1 MNQIETDQQGLYDP
15 QFEHD
20 ACGTGFIT
28 HVNGH
33 KSHNIIKDALTMLEN
48 MEHRGACGCDP
59 DSGDGAG
66 LLIQIPHG
74 FLLDECTADEIS
86 LKEPGEYGIGMLF
99 LPKDSGIKK
108 ACRAIIQQACDKL
121 GFQLLGYRKV
131 PVDSA
136 VIGETARTAE
146 PSVEQ
151 LFVARPP
158 HIHHADDFERKLYVL
173 RRLITKTVNETIKAG
188 AEHFYFTSFSCKV
201 IVYKGQLT
209 TYQVRQYYTDLRDE
223 RVTSG
228 FGMIHSRFSTN
239 TFPSWKLAQPFRFLA
254 HNGEIN
260 TLTGNLNW
268 FYSGI
273 RSYVSP
279 FFTKE
284 EMEIL
289 FPVVDNNQ
297 SDSACLD
304 NVIEILYHS
313 GRSLPH
319 VMMML
324 VPEAWDGN
332 EQ

>member
-1 MNQIETDQQGLYDP
+1 MNQPDQLQQGLYDAK
-15 QFEHD
+15 FEHD

-28 HVNGH
+28 NIKGK
-33 KSHNIIKDALTMLEN
+33 KSHKIIVDALTMLEH

-66 LLIQIPHG
+66 LMLQIPHE
-74 FLLDECTADEIS
+74 FFLDECMSDALD
-86 LKEPGEYGIGMLF
+86 LREPGNYGVGMMF
-99 LPKDSGIKK
+99 LPRDSASRK
-108 ACRAIIQQACDKL
+108 AVRRIIESCANIL
-121 GFQLLGYRKV
+121 NLPILGYRKV
-131 PVDSA
+131 PVNSE
-136 VIGETARTAE
+136 VVGETAR
-146 PSVEQ
+146 SVEPVVKQ
-151 LFVARPP
+151 MFIGKPE
-158 HIHHADDFERKLYVL
+158 HIISNDDFERKLYVL
-173 RRLITKTVNETIKAG
+173 RRLITRTINEELKENG
-188 AEHFYFTSFSCKV
+188 ENFYFTSLSSRV

-209 TYQVRQYYTDLRDE
+209 TYQVRQYYSDLQDE
-223 RVTSG
+223 RVVSA

-239 TFPSWKLAQPFRFLA
+239 TFPSWKLAQPFRYIA

-268 FYSGI
+268 FYAAV

-284 EMEIL
+284 EMDMIL
-289 FPVVDNNQ
+289 PVIDNNQ

-304 NVIEILYHS
+304 NIVEVLMHS

-324 VPEAWDGN
+324 
-332 EQ
+332 QILI